1 MISLIRFRFK
11 DGVTSLKL
19 AKSSIIGKALIKTPR
34 ANYLTK
40 ILTVPFSSLIIEAA
54 DTKRFGIKSIRKLKL
69 VRN

>member
-1 MISLIRFRFK
+1 MISLIRSRFK

-34 ANYLTK
+34 VNYLTK
-40 ILTVPFSSLIIEAA
+40 ILTVPFSCLIIEAA

-69 VRN
+69 LRN